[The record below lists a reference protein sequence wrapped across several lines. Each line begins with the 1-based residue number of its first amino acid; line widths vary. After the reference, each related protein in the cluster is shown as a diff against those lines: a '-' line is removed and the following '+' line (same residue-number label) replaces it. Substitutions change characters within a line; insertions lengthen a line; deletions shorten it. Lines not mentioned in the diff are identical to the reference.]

1 MNNNIHLCAGCCET
15 TSTNLD
21 DFSCFSLTLDLQSL
35 GCKVEDIVIK
45 WNLKE
50 VRNIN
55 WKIQK
60 YSFPKIGMVSGK
72 DFDCPQS
79 FNQGLLLSNDQ
90 GTLLFDPPLGTTWS
104 DTDMILGVYLTL
116 HYCML

>member
-1 MNNNIHLCAGCCET
+1 MNNNIHLCAGYCET

-21 DFSCFSLTLDLQSL
+21 DFSSFSLTLDLQSL